1 MTPVLTSLRD
11 YQLAFR
17 IRRCAGVRYTQ
28 PADRRGRGG
37 HPVGRFSSGQKIGA
51 FAMNTPELPF
61 YGWNT
66 DMPMS
71 LLDKIRA
78 DLKQAM
84 LQKKP
89 EVRNTLR
96 QIMAEF
102 PKLTVP
108 LTLESGKKSSRLKK
122 PEEITDEDILDIIR
136 GLTKSERILLDAK
149 KEPTSEYLQ
158 ILETYLPGMVGRE
171 EIERWI
177 RENIDLAK
185 FKSPLQAMGPV
196 MKHFGK
202 LADGNLVRELLQAPG
217 ERKAD

>member
-1 MTPVLTSLRD
+1 
-11 YQLAFR
+11 
-17 IRRCAGVRYTQ
+17 
-28 PADRRGRGG
+28 
-37 HPVGRFSSGQKIGA
+37 
-51 FAMNTPELPF
+51 MNTPELPF
-61 YGWNT
+61 YGWST

-78 DLKQAM
+78 DLKLAM

-136 GLTKSERILLDAK
+136 GLTKSERIVLEAK
-149 KEPTSEYLQ
+149 KEPSSEYLQ
-158 ILETYLPGMVGRE
+158 VLETYLPRMAGRA

-177 RENIDLAK
+177 RENIDLAE

-196 MKHFGK
+196 MKNFGK
-202 LADGNLVRELLQAPG
+202 LADGNLVRELLQAQA
-217 ERKAD
+217 ERKAE